1 MSFVPPRA
9 ALPRVRSLGLLFPW
23 ILAAESAPP
32 AEAQSTPGVLYE
44 QDFAAGPALAAR
56 STDVV
61 RFDLEPSPHGQTT
74 RTQFPR
80 YGLEAGTH
88 TICLDADDPFLTEVV
103 LEDGRGKKLLRL
115 HPPHGPDGKDH
126 GRQRPRKPQCAQVRL
141 ASATYTIRVEH
152 DGGSIAGAHRVA
164 FAQPMP
170 ASPRLADDAGAPLGG
185 YWALR
190 PDPSLDPRRRL
201 GRVIAPP
208 PDRARRSPPF
218 DRSSPTSPR
227 GRSTTPASFVSPTR
241 TTRRSAPRNR
251 GAQPRKAR
259 CEWLLDRLRGRR
271 TDTEQRVLPR
281 RSSRRERPRG
291 YRFELGVTR
300 RDNKP
305 ANFLLRSTT
314 FSETTLSVNFD
325 QRQPDPAAPA
335 ALEVLELQRRLPH
348 GRQPTRGEAPSR
360 SPLRRDAHR
369 GRSRR
374 GGSRR
379 GVSIQLHD
387 GRLLAQGRE
396 RRLPEQ
402 CPPEERQPRRRRH
415 QRRPLQQC
423 QLLPLS
429 PR

>member
-61 RFDLEPSPHGQTT
+61 LFDLEPSPHGQTT

-88 TICLDADDPFLTEVV
+88 TICLGADDPFLTEVV

-208 PDRARRSPPF
+208 PDRNVPGTPFTAIRPLLADFAARQIDDAGLFRFTDPN
-218 DRSSPTSPR
+218 DPTVGTAQP
-227 GRSTTPASFVSPTR
+227 GRSTSQSSMRVASGPASR
-241 TTRRSAPRNR
+241 TTDRH
-251 GAQPRKAR
+251 GA
-259 CEWLLDRLRGRR
+259 
-271 TDTEQRVLPR
+271 T
-281 RSSRRERPRG
+281 RSSTP
-291 YRFELGVTR
+291 
-300 RDNKP
+300 
-305 ANFLLRSTT
+305 FLS
-314 FSETTLSVNFD
+314 S
-325 QRQPDPAAPA
+325 
-335 ALEVLELQRRLPH
+335 
-348 GRQPTRGEAPSR
+348 
-360 SPLRRDAHR
+360 
-369 GRSRR
+369 
-374 GGSRR
+374 
-379 GVSIQLHD
+379 
-387 GRLLAQGRE
+387 
-396 RRLPEQ
+396 
-402 CPPEERQPRRRRH
+402 
-415 QRRPLQQC
+415 
-423 QLLPLS
+423 
-429 PR
+429 